1 MTEPLGSVV
10 DRVINSD
17 FVERITMSFS
27 LYAMVAEHSKKQNS
41 QPQNWLRPGADA
53 SAIHGRLGCS
63 GCTPAEPYP
72 PNRAS
77 QHTEPT
83 RANQPK
89 RASAADGFVQN
100 NEQSRN
106 LILPL
111 NQIQQVI

>member
-1 MTEPLGSVV
+1 MTEPVGSVM
-10 DRVINSD
+10 DRVISD

-27 LYAMVAEHSKKQNS
+27 LCAMVAEHSKKQNS

-77 QHTEPT
+77 EHTEPT
-83 RANQPK
+83 RANQTKSARATGLRPK
-89 RASAADGFVQN
+89 QRTF
-100 NEQSRN
+100 EQSRFT
-106 LILPL
+106 L
-111 NQIQQVI
+111 NQIE